1 MLEYLIEYCVHRR
14 MAALAVTCVV
24 ALFGIHA
31 YLETPIEAY
40 PDVTNTQV
48 TVISLMPGYAPE
60 EVERQ
65 VTVPLERALNGT
77 PGMQK
82 MRSQSLF
89 GLSLVT
95 LTFKDDV
102 DSFHSRT
109 LITERLSGAEL
120 PESVKPVL
128 APDYTPLGE
137 IYKFIVTSDRHS
149 LYELR
154 SEMEWN
160 VSRVMRQVQGVADV
174 LTFGGYYKEY
184 HVEIDPIRLDSFG
197 LTLDEVNTAIASAN
211 RNVGAGFLRHGD
223 QQMVIRS
230 VGYLASVEDIK
241 KIVLKSEG
249 GSPVTLGDIARLVQ
263 AYTPR
268 QGTVGL
274 DGAREAVEGIVLLR
288 RGQNPS
294 RVLAAVHEKVAEI
307 NARILPTGMKLEPF
321 LDRTELVD
329 KTLHTVY
336 DNLLHGFLLVVG
348 VVWLFLRSLR
358 GSLIVACVIPV
369 SLLVA
374 FIGLYHLGLPANL
387 ISMGAID
394 FGIILDGAVVLV
406 ENVIHQA
413 HHQHPKNHREMVHLI
428 VNAAVD
434 VAKPTFFAM
443 LIIIAALIPVF
454 TLEQVEGRI
463 FRPLALTYS
472 FALIGGLVFAMTLVP
487 ALCAILIHPKHA
499 MIAEPSFLRR
509 LRERYRRVLTIA
521 LRHRSLTMAAAGG
534 LLLAGAVATG
544 ALGTEFLP
552 ELDEGDVHVFVEMP
566 ASISLT
572 KGQDVLLDM
581 RQRLLAFPEVKGILS
596 QQGRSEDGTDNEGVN
611 MSETFVHLKPHEEW
625 RPGLNKEALV
635 DAMRDSLAAI
645 PGVRFNF
652 SQPIKDNVEEA
663 VSGVRGKV
671 VLKIYG
677 NDLEKMRTV
686 LEQAK
691 SHLKTIP
698 GVIDLDLYRESIVPQ
713 LQIKLDRSA
722 LARQG
727 ISIDAAQDTIETG
740 LAGKVVTELWQDER
754 PVPVRA
760 ILPYEE
766 RYDVE
771 QIGNLLLP
779 TPNGARIPLR
789 EVASLPTERGR
800 TSIEREANRRF
811 LALKFNVENR
821 DLGSVVHDAM
831 AAVEGNVQLPEGH
844 FLVWGGEFE
853 NQQRAMTK
861 LSIVVPIAVLIVMA
875 LLYRALQSA
884 HSALAI
890 LLCAPFAMTGGV
902 FVLLAAGI
910 PLSVSATI
918 GFIALLGQVSLM
930 GLLVLS
936 ATEERR
942 RNGMSVVD
950 AILNGASDRL
960 RPVLMASMLALLGL
974 LPMALSTSIGSETQ
988 RPFAMV
994 IVGGM
999 FTTFFVAMLV
1009 LPVIYSFI
1017 TPKQLLT
1024 PEEADELL
1032 ETANESLD

>member
-1 MLEYLIEYCVHRR
+1 MLRIIIEYCVHRR
-14 MAALAVTCVV
+14 VAVMVLTCVI

-65 VTVPLERALNGT
+65 VTVPLERVLNGT
-77 PGMQK
+77 PGMLQ

-95 LTFKDDV
+95 ITFQDDV

-109 LITERLSGAEL
+109 LISERMSGADL
-120 PESVKPVL
+120 PESVQPVL

-137 IYKFIVTSDRHS
+137 IYKFTVTSDRHS
-149 LYELR
+149 LYALR

-160 VSRVMRQVQGVADV
+160 ISRVLRQVQGVADV
-174 LTFGGYYKEY
+174 LTFGGYYKEI

-197 LTLDEVNTAIASAN
+197 LTLEEVNQAIASSN

-223 QQMVIRS
+223 QQIVIRS
-230 VGYLASVEDIK
+230 LGNLTTPEDLK
-241 KIVLKSEG
+241 KIVLKSVG
-249 GSPVTLGDIARLVQ
+249 GTPVTVGDVSRLVQ

-268 QGTVGL
+268 QGAVGL
-274 DGAREAVEGIVLLR
+274 NDQKEAVEGIVLLR
-288 RGQNPS
+288 RGQNPT
-294 RVLAAVHEKVAEI
+294 RVLAAVHEKIEEL
-307 NARILPTGMKLEPF
+307 NTRILPAGMQLVPF

-336 DNLLHGFLLVVG
+336 ENLLHGFVLVVG
-348 VVWLFLRSLR
+348 VVWLFLRSIR
-358 GSLIVACVIPV
+358 CSLIVACIIPL
-369 SLLVA
+369 SLLIA
-374 FIGLYHLGLPANL
+374 FSGLYQLGLPANL

-413 HHQHPKNHREMVHLI
+413 NHQKPRNHRQMVQLI
-428 VNAAVD
+428 VNAAFD

-443 LIIIAALIPVF
+443 LIIIAALLPVF
-454 TLEQVEGRI
+454 TLERVEGRI

-472 FALIGGLVFAMTLVP
+472 FALVGGLAFALTLVP
-487 ALCAILIHPKHA
+487 ALCAAWIRPKHA
-499 MIAEPSFLRR
+499 MLAEPGFLVLLRNAYARLLRGVLQRR
-509 LRERYRRVLTIA
+509 RATLT
-521 LRHRSLTMAAAGG
+521 AAAI
-534 LLLAGAVATG
+534 LLLVGAGAA
-544 ALGTEFLP
+544 ARLGSEFLP

-566 ASISLT
+566 ASISLA
-572 KGQDVLLDM
+572 KGQDILLDM
-581 RQRLLAFPEVKGILS
+581 RERLLRFPEVKGILS

-611 MSETFVHLKPHEEW
+611 MSETFVHLKPHEQW
-625 RPGLNKEALV
+625 RPGWHKEALV
-635 DAMRDSLAAI
+635 DAMRESLLAI

-677 NDLEKMRTV
+677 TDLELMRGT

-691 SHLKTIP
+691 SILKDLP

-713 LQIKLDRSA
+713 LQIRLDRTA

-727 ISIDAAQDTIETG
+727 IMVDTAQDTIETG

-754 PVPVRA
+754 PAPVRV
-760 ILPYEE
+760 ILPLTE
-766 RYDVE
+766 RSDTD
-771 QIGNLLLP
+771 QIAGLMLP
-779 TPNGARIPLR
+779 TPTGARIPLR
-789 EVASLPTERGR
+789 EVADMPIERGR

-811 LALKFNVENR
+811 MALKFNVEGR
-821 DLGSVVHDAM
+821 DLGSVVQDAM
-831 AAVEGNVQLPEGH
+831 AAIEGRIEVPEGH
-844 FLVWGGEFE
+844 FLLWGGEFE
-853 NQQRAMTK
+853 NQQRAMTR
-861 LSIVVPIAVLIVMA
+861 LGVVVPVAVLIVLG
-875 LLYRALQSA
+875 LLYGALQSA
-884 HSALAI
+884 RSAIAI
-890 LLCAPFAMTGGV
+890 LLCAPFAMTGGL
-902 FVLLAAGI
+902 FLLLFSGI
-910 PLSVSATI
+910 SLSVSAAI

-936 ATEERR
+936 AIEARR
-942 RNGMSVVD
+942 HQGLMLSD
-950 AILNGASDRL
+950 AILSGATERL

-974 LPMALSTSIGSETQ
+974 LPMAVSSGIGSETQ
-988 RPFAMV
+988 QPFAVV

-1009 LPVIYSFI
+1009 LPVIYAYI
-1017 TPKQLLT
+1017 TPKHLLS
-1024 PEEADELL
+1024 PEQADELL
-1032 ETANESLD
+1032 ENIT

>member
-1 MLEYLIEYCVHRR
+1 VLKLLIETCVHRR
-14 MAALAVTCVV
+14 VAAIVITAII
-24 ALFGIHA
+24 ALFGVHA

-65 VTVPLERALNGT
+65 VTVPLERTLNGS
-77 PGMQK
+77 PGMLQ

-89 GLSLVT
+89 GLSLIT
-95 LTFKDDV
+95 ITFEDDV

-109 LITERLSGAEL
+109 LITERLAGAEI
-120 PESVKPVL
+120 PASVKPVL

-137 IYKFIVTSDRHS
+137 IYKFVVTSDRHS

-160 VSRVMRQVQGVADV
+160 VSRVLRQVQGVADV
-174 LTFGGYYKEY
+174 LTFGGYYKEIY
-184 HVEIDPIRLDSFG
+184 VEIDPVRLESFG
-197 LTLDEVNTAIASAN
+197 LTLDEVNRAIASAN

-230 VGYLASVEDIK
+230 VGFLSSPEDVK

-249 GSPVTLGDIARLVQ
+249 GTPLTVGDVARLVQ

-268 QGTVGL
+268 QGTVGQ
-274 DGAREAVEGIVLLR
+274 DEQKEAVEGIVLLR

-294 RVLAAVHEKVAEI
+294 RVLEGVHEKIEEL
-307 NARILPTGMKLEPF
+307 NTRILPAGMKLVPF
-321 LDRTELVD
+321 LDRSELVHN
-329 KTLHTVY
+329 TLHTVY

-348 VVWLFLRSLR
+348 VVWLFLRSIR
-358 GSLIVACVIPV
+358 GSLIVACVIPL

-374 FIGLYHLGLPANL
+374 FIGLYRLEMPANL

-406 ENVIHQA
+406 ESVIHQA
-413 HHQHPKNHREMVHLI
+413 SHRHPKNHRDMVQLI
-428 VNAAVD
+428 ADAAFS

-443 LIIIAALIPVF
+443 LIIIAALLPVF
-454 TLEQVEGRI
+454 TLERVEGRI

-472 FALIGGLVFAMTLVP
+472 FALGGGLIFALTLVP
-487 ALCAILIHPKHA
+487 ALCAALIHPQHA
-499 MIAEPSFLRR
+499 MIEEPRFLVR
-509 LRERYRRVLTIA
+509 LRSAYGRVLTWSLDHRPA
-521 LRHRSLTMAAAGG
+521 LLGAAAV
-534 LLLAGAVATG
+534 LLLTGTLAAGR
-544 ALGTEFLP
+544 LGSEFLP

-566 ASISLT
+566 ASISLAR
-572 KGQDVLLDM
+572 GQAILLDM
-581 RQRLLAFPEVKGILS
+581 RERLLRFPEVKSILS

-611 MSETFVHLKPHEEW
+611 MSETFVHMKPREQW
-625 RPGLNKEALV
+625 REGLHKDALV
-635 DAMRDSLAAI
+635 DAMRASLVAI

-677 NDLEKMRTV
+677 TDLEKMRAT

-691 SHLKTIP
+691 NMLKPIP

-713 LQIKLDRSA
+713 LQIKLDRAA
-722 LARQG
+722 LAREG
-727 ISIDAAQDTIETG
+727 ITIDAAQDTIETG
-740 LAGKVVTELWQDER
+740 LAGKVITELWQNER
-754 PVPVRA
+754 PVPVRT
-760 ILPYEE
+760 ILPSSE
-766 RYDVE
+766 RSDKE
-771 QIGNLLLP
+771 QIARLKLP
-779 TPNGARIPLR
+779 TPSGARIPLG
-789 EVASLPTERGR
+789 EVAAMPIERGR

-811 LALKFNVENR
+811 LALKFNVEGR

-831 AAVEGNVQLPEGH
+831 AAVDGKVKLEEGS

-853 NQQRAMTK
+853 NQQRAMGR
-861 LSIVVPIAVLIVMA
+861 LAVVVPIAVLIVLG
-875 LLYRALQSA
+875 LLYGALQSA
-884 HSALAI
+884 RSAIAI
-890 LLCAPFAMTGGV
+890 LLCTPFAMVGGV
-902 FVLLAAGI
+902 FLLLLVGI
-910 PLSVSATI
+910 PLSVSAAI

-942 RNGMSVVD
+942 RQGQALTE
-950 AILNGASDRL
+950 AIIEGATDRL

-974 LPMALSTSIGSETQ
+974 LPMAVSTGIGSETQ
-988 RPFAMV
+988 QPFAVV

-1009 LPVIYSFI
+1009 LPVIYAYI
-1017 TPKQLLT
+1017 TPKRLIS
-1024 PEEADELL
+1024 PEEADAISE
-1032 ETANESLD
+1032 EAV

>member
-1 MLEYLIEYCVHRR
+1 MLKLLIEYCVHRR
-14 MAALAVTCVV
+14 IAALVLTCIV
-24 ALFGIHA
+24 ALFGIRA

-48 TVISLMPGYAPE
+48 SVISLMPGYAPE

-65 VTVPLERALNGT
+65 VTVPLERALNGI
-77 PGMQK
+77 PGMLK
-82 MRSQSLF
+82 LRSQSLF

-95 LTFKDDV
+95 ITFADGV

-109 LITERLSGAEL
+109 LVSERLSGAEL
-120 PESVKPVL
+120 PDAVKPVL

-137 IYKFIVTSDRHS
+137 IYKFVVASDRHS
-149 LYELR
+149 LYQLR

-160 VSRVMRQVQGVADV
+160 VSRVLRQVPGVADV

-184 HVEIDPIRLDSFG
+184 HVEIDPVRLDSFG
-197 LTLDEVNTAIASAN
+197 LTLDEVNRAIAGAN

-223 QQMVIRS
+223 QQMVVRS
-230 VGYLASVEDIK
+230 VGYLGSAEDVK
-241 KIVLKSEG
+241 KIVLKSQG
-249 GSPVTLGDIARLVQ
+249 GTPVTLGDIARLVQ

-268 QGTVGL
+268 QGAVGL
-274 DGAREAVEGIVLLR
+274 DREREAVEGIVLLR

-294 RVLAAVHEKVAEI
+294 RVLAGVHAKVEEL
-307 NARILPTGMKLEPF
+307 NNRILPAGMKLVPF

-336 DNLLHGFLLVVG
+336 GNLLHGFLLVAG
-348 VVWLFLRSLR
+348 VVWLFLRSIR
-358 GSLIVACVIPV
+358 GSLIVACVIPI

-374 FIGLYHLGLPANL
+374 FIGLYQLGLPANL

-413 HHQHPKNHREMVHLI
+413 NQRQPATHRDMLHLI
-428 VNAAVD
+428 VGAAFD
-434 VAKPTFFAM
+434 VAKPTFYAM
-443 LIIIAALIPVF
+443 LIIIAALLPVF

-472 FALIGGLVFAMTLVP
+472 FALVGGLVFALTLVP
-487 ALCAILIHPKHA
+487 ALCALLIRPKHA
-499 MIAEPSFLRR
+499 MIAEPRFLASLRGAYRRALAWTLRR
-509 LRERYRRVLTIA
+509 RPLA
-521 LRHRSLTMAAAGG
+521 LAAAAG
-534 LLLAGAVATG
+534 LLLAGAG
-544 ALGTEFLP
+544 AGQGLGSEFLP

-566 ASISLT
+566 ASIALA
-572 KGQDVLLDM
+572 KGQELLLDM
-581 RQRLLAFPEVKGILS
+581 RQRLLAFPEVKSILS

-611 MSETFVHLKPHEEW
+611 MSETFVHLKPRELW
-625 RPGLNKEALV
+625 RPGLDKEALV
-635 DAMRDSLAAI
+635 DAMRAALAAI

-677 NDLEKMRTV
+677 NDLEAMRSA

-691 SHLKTIP
+691 VRLKAVP

-713 LQIKLDRSA
+713 LQIRLDRSA

-727 ISIDAAQDTIETG
+727 ISVDAAQDTIETG
-740 LAGKVVTELWQDER
+740 LAGKVATELWQDER
-754 PVPVRA
+754 PIPLRT
-760 ILPYEE
+760 ILPGAE
-766 RYDVE
+766 RSDSE

-789 EVASLPTERGR
+789 EVASLSTERGR

-831 AAVEGNVQLPEGH
+831 AAVEGNIALPEAA

-853 NQQRAMTK
+853 NQQRAMAK
-861 LSIVVPIAVLIVMA
+861 LGVVVPIAVLIVFG
-875 LLYRALQSA
+875 LLYGALQSA
-884 HSALAI
+884 RSALAI
-890 LLCAPFAMTGGV
+890 LACAPFAMTGGA

-910 PLSVSATI
+910 PLSVSAAI

-936 ATEERR
+936 ATEQRR
-942 RNGMSVVD
+942 RNGLALTEAIVD
-950 AILNGASDRL
+950 GASDRL
-960 RPVLMASMLALLGL
+960 RPVLMASLLALLGL
-974 LPMALSTSIGSETQ
+974 LPMAVSTGIGSETQ
-988 RPFAMV
+988 RPFALV

-999 FTTFFVAMLV
+999 LTTFFVAMLV
-1009 LPVIYSFI
+1009 LPIVYSYI
-1017 TPKQLLT
+1017 TPQRLVT
-1024 PEEADELL
+1024 PEEADELA
-1032 ETANESLD
+1032 EEAA

>member
-1 MLEYLIEYCVHRR
+1 MLKLLIEYCVHRR
-14 MAALAVTCVV
+14 VAALVLTCIV
-24 ALFGIHA
+24 AGFGIHA

-65 VTVPLERALNGT
+65 VTVPLERSLNGT
-77 PGMQK
+77 PGMRK

-95 LTFKDDV
+95 ITFADDV
-102 DSFHSRT
+102 DSFRSRT
-109 LITERLSGAEL
+109 MITERLSGAEL
-120 PESVKPVL
+120 PDTVKPVL

-137 IYKFIVTSDRHS
+137 IYKFVVVSDRHS

-160 VSRVMRQVQGVADV
+160 VSRVLRQVQGVADV

-184 HVEIDPIRLDSFG
+184 HVQIDPVRLDSFG
-197 LTLDEVNTAIASAN
+197 LTLDEVSQAIASAN

-230 VGYLASVEDIK
+230 VGYLSSAEDIK

-249 GSPVTLGDIARLVQ
+249 GTPVMVGDIARLIQ

-268 QGTVGL
+268 QGAVGL
-274 DGAREAVEGIVLLR
+274 DGEREAVEGIVLLR

-294 RVLAAVHEKVAEI
+294 RVLEAVHEKVDEL
-307 NARILPTGMKLEPF
+307 NNRILPAGMKLVPF
-321 LDRTELVD
+321 LDRTELVH

-336 DNLLHGFLLVVG
+336 DNLLHGVVLVVG
-348 VVWLFLRSLR
+348 VVWLFLRSIA
-358 GSLIVACVIPV
+358 GSLIVACVIPL

-374 FIGLYHLGLPANL
+374 FMGLYQMDLPANL

-413 HHQHPKNHREMVHLI
+413 NHRRPKNHRDMVHVI
-428 VNAAVD
+428 VGAAYD

-443 LIIIAALIPVF
+443 LIIIAALLPVF

-472 FALIGGLVFAMTLVP
+472 FALAGGLVFAMTLVP
-487 ALCAILIHPKHA
+487 ALCAMLIQPKRT
-499 MIAEPSFLRR
+499 MIAEPVFLERS
-509 LRERYRRVLTIA
+509 REIYRRVLVAA
-521 LRHRSLTMAAAGG
+521 LNRRPLVLAAAGG
-534 LLLAGAVATG
+534 LLLAGVVAG
-544 ALGTEFLP
+544 QGLGTEFLP

-566 ASISLT
+566 ASISLA
-572 KGQDVLLDM
+572 KGQDILLDM

-611 MSETFVHLKPHEEW
+611 MSETFVHLIPREQW
-625 RPGLNKEALV
+625 RPGLHKEALV
-635 DAMRDSLAAI
+635 DAMRESLAAI

-677 NDLEKMRTV
+677 NDLEQMRAA

-691 SHLKTIP
+691 TRLKEIP
-698 GVIDLDLYRESIVPQ
+698 GVIELDLYRESIVPQ

-727 ISIDAAQDTIETG
+727 ITIDAAQDTIETG
-740 LAGKVVTELWQDER
+740 LAGKVVTELWLNER
-754 PVPVRA
+754 PIPVRA
-760 ILPYEE
+760 ILPSAE
-766 RYDVE
+766 RGDSS
-771 QIGNLLLP
+771 QIGNLLIP

-789 EVASLPTERGR
+789 ELATLPIERGR

-831 AAVEGNVQLPEGH
+831 AAVEGNIELPEGA

-853 NQQRAMTK
+853 NQQRAMAK
-861 LSIVVPIAVLIVMA
+861 LGVMVPIAVLIVLG
-875 LLYRALQSA
+875 LLYGALQSA
-884 HSALAI
+884 RSALAI
-890 LLCAPFAMTGGV
+890 LACAPFAMTGGV
-902 FVLLAAGI
+902 FVLLLAGI
-910 PLSVSATI
+910 PLSVSAAI

-942 RNGMSVVD
+942 RHGLDLTS
-950 AILNGASDRL
+950 AILNGATDRL

-974 LPMALSTSIGSETQ
+974 LPMAVSTGIGSETQ
-988 RPFAMV
+988 RPFALV

-999 FTTFFVAMLV
+999 LSTFFVAMLV
-1009 LPVIYSFI
+1009 LPVFYSYI
-1017 TPKQLLT
+1017 TPKRLLT
-1024 PEEADELL
+1024 PEEADELP
-1032 ETANESLD
+1032 ENSQ

>member
-1 MLEYLIEYCVHRR
+1 MLRILIEHCVHRR
-14 MAALAVTCVV
+14 MAAIVVTCVI

-65 VTVPLERALNGT
+65 VAVPLERVLNGT
-77 PGMQK
+77 PGMLQ

-95 LTFKDDV
+95 ITFRDDM

-109 LITERLSGAEL
+109 LISERMAGADL
-120 PESVKPVL
+120 PEGVKPVL

-137 IYKFIVTSDRHS
+137 IYKFILTSDRHT

-160 VSRVMRQVQGVADV
+160 VSRYMRQVQGVADV
-174 LTFGGYYKEY
+174 LTFGGYNKEI
-184 HVEIDPIRLDSFG
+184 HVEIDPVRLDSFG
-197 LTLDEVNTAIASAN
+197 MTLDEVNQAIASSN

-223 QQMVIRS
+223 QQMVVRG
-230 VGYLASVEDIK
+230 VGYLTSPEDVK

-249 GSPVTLGDIARLVQ
+249 GTPVTVGDVTRLVQ

-274 DGAREAVEGIVLLR
+274 DDKNEAVEGIVLLR

-294 RVLAAVHEKVAEI
+294 RVLEAVHEKVNEL
-307 NARILPTGMKLEPF
+307 NKRILPSGMKIEPF
-321 LDRTELVD
+321 LDRTELVHN
-329 KTLHTVY
+329 TLRTVY

-348 VVWLFLRSLR
+348 VVWLFLRSVR
-358 GSLIVACVIPV
+358 GSLIVALVIPL

-374 FIGLYHLGLPANL
+374 FLGLYRLGLPANL

-413 HHQHPKNHREMVHLI
+413 THRRPKTHREMVQLI
-428 VNAAVD
+428 VEAAFD
-434 VAKPTFFAM
+434 VARPTFYAM

-454 TLEQVEGRI
+454 TLERVEGRI

-472 FALIGGLVFAMTLVP
+472 FALVGGLVFALTLVP
-487 ALCAILIHPKHA
+487 ALCAALIKPRHA
-499 MIAEPSFLRR
+499 MIEEPRFLSRLRQVYRR
-509 LRERYRRVLTIA
+509 LLSLA
-521 LRHRSLTMAAAGG
+521 LRQRPVTLAMAAI
-534 LLLAGAVATG
+534 LLATG
-544 ALGTEFLP
+544 SMASAGLGTEFLP

-566 ASISLT
+566 ASIALAS
-572 KGQDVLLDM
+572 GQEVLLDM
-581 RQRLLAFPEVKGILS
+581 RQRLLKFPEVKSILS

-611 MSETFVHLKPHEEW
+611 MSETFVHLKPRDQW
-625 RPGLNKEALV
+625 PKGWSKEHLV
-635 DAMRDSLAAI
+635 EAMRESLAAI

-677 NDLEKMRTV
+677 TDLEKMRTT

-691 SHLKTIP
+691 ALLKEVP
-698 GVIDLDLYRESIVPQ
+698 GVIDLDLYRESVVPQ
-713 LQIKLDRSA
+713 FQIKLDRSA

-727 ISIDAAQDTIETG
+727 ITIDAAQDTIETG
-740 LAGKVVTELWQDER
+740 LAGKVVTEIWQDER
-754 PVPVRA
+754 PVPVRV
-760 ILPYEE
+760 ILPGAE
-766 RYDVE
+766 RSDTE
-771 QIGNLLLP
+771 QIANLMLP
-779 TPNGARIPLR
+779 TPTGARVPLR
-789 EVASLPTERGR
+789 EVANLPIERGR
-800 TSIEREANRRF
+800 TSIEREANHRF

-821 DLGSVVHDAM
+821 DLGSVVNDAM
-831 AAVEGNVQLPEGH
+831 AGVESRLEVPEGH

-853 NQQRAMTK
+853 NQQRAMAR
-861 LSIVVPIAVLIVMA
+861 LGIVVPVAVLLVFG
-875 LLYRALQSA
+875 LLYGALQSA
-884 HSALAI
+884 RSALAI
-890 LLCAPFAMTGGV
+890 LLSTPFAMTGGV
-902 FVLLAAGI
+902 FVLLLWNI
-910 PLSVSATI
+910 PLSVSAAI

-936 ATEERR
+936 AVEQHRHQ
-942 RNGMSVVD
+942 GMPLME
-950 AILNGASDRL
+950 AIRSGASERL
-960 RPVLMASMLALLGL
+960 RPVLMASLLALLGL
-974 LPMALSTSIGSETQ
+974 LPMAVSSGIGSETQ
-988 RPFAMV
+988 QPFAVV

-999 FTTFFVAMLV
+999 FTTFFVAMFV
-1009 LPVIYSFI
+1009 LPVIYSYI
-1017 TPKQLLT
+1017 TPKRLLT
-1024 PEEADELL
+1024 PEEADEIR
-1032 ETANESLD
+1032 EGA

>member
-1 MLEYLIEYCVHRR
+1 MLKILIEYCVHRR
-14 MAALAVTCVV
+14 IAAMVVTCVI

-31 YLETPIEAY
+31 YIETPIEAY

-65 VTVPLERALNGT
+65 VTVPLERVLNGT
-77 PGMQK
+77 PGMLK

-95 LTFKDDV
+95 ITFGDDV

-109 LITERLSGAEL
+109 LITERMTGAEL
-120 PESVKPVL
+120 PAAVKPL
-128 APDYTPLGE
+128 LTPDYTPLGE
-137 IYKFIVTSDRHS
+137 IYKFVVVSDRHS

-174 LTFGGYYKEY
+174 LTFGGYYKEF
-184 HVEIDPIRLDSFG
+184 HVEIDPVRLDSFG
-197 LTLDEVNTAIASAN
+197 LTLDEVNQAIASAN

-230 VGYLASVEDIK
+230 LGYLSSAEDVK
-241 KIVLKSEG
+241 QIVLKSEG
-249 GSPVTLGDIARLVQ
+249 GTPVTVGDIARMVQ

-268 QGTVGL
+268 QGAVGMN
-274 DGAREAVEGIVLLR
+274 DQKEAVEGIVLLR

-294 RVLAAVHEKVAEI
+294 RVLAAVHKKVEEL
-307 NARILPTGMKLEPF
+307 NTRILPTGMKLVPF
-321 LDRTELVD
+321 LDRTELVN

-336 DNLLHGFLLVVG
+336 DNLLHGFFLVVG
-348 VVWLFLRSLR
+348 VVWLFLRSIR
-358 GSLIVACVIPV
+358 GSLIVASVIPL

-374 FIGLYHLGLPANL
+374 FAGLYQMGLPANL

-413 HHQHPKNHREMVHLI
+413 NHQKPKNHRQMVHLI
-428 VNAAVD
+428 VNAAFD
-434 VAKPTFFAM
+434 VAKPTFYAM

-472 FALIGGLVFAMTLVP
+472 FALVGGLVFAMTLVP
-487 ALCAILIHPKHA
+487 ALCAALIQPKHA
-499 MIAEPSFLRR
+499 MIEEPKFLVR
-509 LRERYRRVLTIA
+509 LRGAYRRILGAA
-521 LRHRSLTMAAAGG
+521 LARRTTTLGAAAG
-534 LLLAGAVATG
+534 LLLAGGVAVG

-566 ASISLT
+566 ASISLA

-611 MSETFVHLKPHEEW
+611 MSETFVHLKPHEQW
-625 RPGLNKEALV
+625 RPGWHKEALV
-635 DAMRDSLAAI
+635 DAMRESLAAI

-677 NDLEKMRTV
+677 NDLEKMRAV

-691 SHLKTIP
+691 GRLKEIP

-713 LQIKLDRSA
+713 LQIKLNRAA

-727 ISIDAAQDTIETG
+727 ITIDAAQDTIETG
-740 LAGKVVTELWQDER
+740 LAGMVVTELWQDER
-754 PVPVRA
+754 PVPVRV
-760 ILPYEE
+760 ILPSVE
-766 RYDVE
+766 RSDSE
-771 QIGNLLLP
+771 QIGGLLLP
-779 TPNGARIPLR
+779 TPSGARIPLR
-789 EVASLPTERGR
+789 EVADLPTERGR

-831 AAVEGNVQLPEGH
+831 EAVEGKIELPEGD

-853 NQQRAMTK
+853 NQQRAMAR
-861 LSIVVPIAVLIVMA
+861 LGVVVPIAVLIVLA
-875 LLYRALQSA
+875 LLYGALQSA
-884 HSALAI
+884 RSALAI
-890 LLCAPFAMTGGV
+890 LLCAPFAMTGGA
-902 FVLLAAGI
+902 FVLLLAGI
-910 PLSVSATI
+910 PLSVSAAI

-936 ATEERR
+936 ATEDRR
-942 RNGMSVVD
+942 RQGLSVME
-950 AILNGASDRL
+950 AILNGATDRL

-974 LPMALSTSIGSETQ
+974 LPMAVSTGIGSETQ
-988 RPFAMV
+988 QPFAVV

-1009 LPVIYSFI
+1009 LPVIYSYI
-1017 TPKQLLT
+1017 TPERLIT
-1024 PEEADELL
+1024 PEEADELP
-1032 ETANESLD
+1032 EESL

>member
-1 MLEYLIEYCVHRR
+1 MLRLLIDTCVHRR
-14 MAALAVTCVV
+14 VAAIVITAIV
-24 ALFGIHA
+24 ALFGVHA

-65 VTVPLERALNGT
+65 VTVPLERALNGS
-77 PGMQK
+77 PGMLQ

-89 GLSLVT
+89 GLSLIT
-95 LTFKDDV
+95 ITFEDDV

-109 LITERLSGAEL
+109 LITERMTGAEL
-120 PESVKPVL
+120 PESVRPVL

-137 IYKFIVTSDRHS
+137 IYKFVVTSDRHS

-160 VSRVMRQVQGVADV
+160 VSRVLRQVQGVADV
-174 LTFGGYYKEY
+174 LTFGGYYKEIY
-184 HVEIDPIRLDSFG
+184 VEIDPVRLESFG
-197 LTLDEVNTAIASAN
+197 LTLDEVNRAIASAN

-230 VGYLASVEDIK
+230 VGYLNSPEDVK

-249 GSPVTLGDIARLVQ
+249 GTPLTIGDVARLVQ

-268 QGTVGL
+268 QGAVGL
-274 DGAREAVEGIVLLR
+274 DVQKEAVEGIVLLR

-294 RVLAAVHEKVAEI
+294 RVLEGVHEKIEEL
-307 NARILPTGMKLEPF
+307 NTRILPAGMKLVPF
-321 LDRTELVD
+321 LDRTELVNN
-329 KTLHTVY
+329 TLHTVY

-348 VVWLFLRSLR
+348 VVWLFLRSIR
-358 GSLIVACVIPV
+358 GSLIVACVIPL

-374 FIGLYHLGLPANL
+374 FIGLYRLEMPANL

-406 ENVIHQA
+406 ESVIHQA
-413 HHQHPKNHREMVHLI
+413 SHRHPKNHREMVQLI
-428 VNAAVD
+428 VDAAFS

-443 LIIIAALIPVF
+443 LIIIAALLPVF
-454 TLEQVEGRI
+454 TLERVEGRI

-472 FALIGGLVFAMTLVP
+472 FALGGGLIFAMTLVP
-487 ALCAILIHPKHA
+487 ALCAALIQPRHA
-499 MIAEPSFLRR
+499 MIEEPGFLIR
-509 LRERYRRVLTIA
+509 LRSAYSRALAWSLDRRPVILG
-521 LRHRSLTMAAAGG
+521 AAAV
-534 LLLAGAVATG
+534 LLLAGTLAAG
-544 ALGTEFLP
+544 KLGSEFLP

-566 ASISLT
+566 ASISLA
-572 KGQDVLLDM
+572 KGQGILLDM
-581 RQRLLAFPEVKGILS
+581 RERLLRFPEVKSILS

-611 MSETFVHLKPHEEW
+611 MSETFVHLKPHDQW
-625 RPGLNKEALV
+625 REGLHKEQLV
-635 DAMRDSLAAI
+635 NAMRESLVAI

-677 NDLEKMRTV
+677 ADLEKMRAT

-691 SHLKTIP
+691 NLLKAIP

-713 LQIKLDRSA
+713 LQINLDRSA
-722 LARQG
+722 LAREG
-727 ISIDAAQDTIETG
+727 ITIDAAQDTIETG
-740 LAGKVVTELWQDER
+740 LAGKVVTELWQNER

-760 ILPYEE
+760 ILPSSE
-766 RYDVE
+766 RSDKE
-771 QIGNLLLP
+771 QIGNLKLP
-779 TPNGARIPLR
+779 TPSGARIPLS
-789 EVASLPTERGR
+789 EVAAMPIERGR

-811 LALKFNVENR
+811 LALKFNVEGR

-831 AAVEGNVQLPEGH
+831 VAVDGKVTLQEGS

-853 NQQRAMTK
+853 NQQRAMGR
-861 LSIVVPIAVLIVMA
+861 LAVVVPIAVLIVLG
-875 LLYRALQSA
+875 LLYGALQSA
-884 HSALAI
+884 RSAIAI
-890 LLCAPFAMTGGV
+890 LLCTPFAMTGGV
-902 FVLLAAGI
+902 FLLLAAGI
-910 PLSVSATI
+910 PLSVSAAI

-936 ATEERR
+936 ATEELRR
-942 RNGMSVVD
+942 EGQSLVD
-950 AILNGASDRL
+950 AIINGAADRL

-974 LPMALSTSIGSETQ
+974 LPMAVSTGIGSETQ
-988 RPFAMV
+988 QPFAVV

-1009 LPVIYSFI
+1009 LPVIYAYI
-1017 TPKQLLT
+1017 TPKRLIS
-1024 PEEADELL
+1024 PEEADDMPE
-1032 ETANESLD
+1032 EST